1 LKKEGIKDVVKI
13 HQAERLMVDYLHHNP
28 KFTPATRV
36 SAKNAIKS
44 FYSANWFSLEPAS
57 GEDITQP
64 EPKQLCPTM
73 QDLKELEDSMICKRD
88 KAVLWFLASAPLR
101 VGTLRKVKRKDL
113 IPTGD
118 SEVPYKIEIGSK
130 DLKGRGK
137 GKYA

>member
-64 EPKQLCPTM
+64 EPKKRCPTM
-73 QDLKELEDSMICKRD
+73 QDLKELEDSMNMQKRQSSTMVSCKCTT
-88 KAVLWFLASAPLR
+88 KSWH
-101 VGTLRKVKRKDL
+101 T
-113 IPTGD
+113 
-118 SEVPYKIEIGSK
+118 
-130 DLKGRGK
+130 
-137 GKYA
+137 